1 MTLLQLSLCAKGTG
15 DSERVSLLRLVR
27 TSAFIDPDLAQAH
40 AAKKATGGPLPS
52 LPAKTAGQSTER

>member
-1 MTLLQLSLCAKGTG
+1 MTLLQLPCAP
-15 DSERVSLLRLVR
+15 SAQAMARVSRYYVWCALAL
-27 TSAFIDPDLAQAH
+27 FIDPDLAQAH